1 MKTFLNG
8 LQLMFVFII
17 LPMFGNWFI
26 EFIL

>member
-1 MKTFLNG
+1 MRTFLDG
-8 LQLMFVFII
+8 LQLVFVFII